1 MNIGVLLPVRKKWW
15 KPVTLKTYPIEIDD
29 SLNLVVCLLT
39 VNENEVLRLPG
50 INKRFKAKL
59 DRILEDQK
67 IWPILG
73 HPFFNGLYQADTSVY
88 GKAVKALALQLFHEI
103 LNAIK
108 GLGTLINKEILVTGS
123 SEYLE
128 HAIEILITKVKTIN
142 ILIPKGVNE
151 PVEAERAF
159 LETGIPVHIT
169 TDCDV
174 VNRTGI
180 WIKFPGDNFC
190 FDALSRNIKGI
201 ILDLD
206 SMKIIDTKTRKIFN
220 ICVEFSDKVKRM
232 LGQQLLNT
240 WEKNVLEGFI
250 LTVCAKTWNMSES
263 EVFKRLGMR
272 FSLFLDI
279 AKTVNYNVS

>member
-1 MNIGVLLPVRKKWW
+1 MNIGLLLPVRKKWW
-15 KPVTLKTYPIEIDD
+15 KPVTVKTYPIEIADN
-29 SLNLVVCLLT
+29 LNLVVCLLS
-39 VNENEVLRLPG
+39 VNDNEALRLPG
-50 INKRFKAKL
+50 VSKRYQAKL
-59 DRILEDQK
+59 DRMLEDQK
-67 IWPILG
+67 IWPILE
-73 HPFFNGLYQADTSVY
+73 HPFFKGLYQVDTSVY
-88 GKAVKALALQLFHEI
+88 GKAIKTLALQLFHEV
-103 LNAIK
+103 LSSVK

-169 TDCDV
+169 TDHDV
-174 VNRTGI
+174 ANRTGI
-180 WIKFPGDNFC
+180 WIKFPNDNSC

-206 SMKIIDTKTRKIFN
+206 SMKIIDTKNQKVFS
-220 ICVEFSDKVKRM
+220 ICAEFSDKIKRR

-250 LTVCAKTWNMSES
+250 LTVCAKAWDMSES
-263 EVFKRLGMR
+263 EVFKRLDMR
-272 FSLFLDI
+272 FSFI
-279 AKTVNYNVS
+279 S

>member
-1 MNIGVLLPVRKKWW
+1 MNIGLLLPVRKKWW
-15 KPVTLKTYPIEIDD
+15 KPVTFKTYPIEIADD
-29 SLNLVVCLLT
+29 LNLVVCLLT
-39 VNENEVLRLPG
+39 VNDNEVSRLPG
-50 INKRFKAKL
+50 VSKRLKFRL
-59 DRILEDQK
+59 DRILENQK
-67 IWPILG
+67 IWPILE
-73 HPFFNGLYQADTSVY
+73 HPFFNGLYQVDTSVF
-88 GKAVKALALQLFHEI
+88 GKAVKALALQLFHEVI
-103 LNAIK
+103 SAIK

-169 TDCDV
+169 TDHDV

-180 WIKFPGDNFC
+180 WIKFPDDDDEY

-206 SMKIIDTKTRKIFN
+206 AMKIIDTRARKIFN
-220 ICVEFSDKVKRM
+220 ICAEFSDKVKRR
-232 LGQQLLNT
+232 LGQQLLKT

-250 LTVCAKTWNMSES
+250 LTVCSKAWNMKES
-263 EVFKRLGMR
+263 EVFKQLEMR
-272 FSLFLDI
+272 FSFI
-279 AKTVNYNVS
+279 S